1 MAAKVIA
8 DRSATKDIVIAINT
22 GISSAGDNFREVDD
36 AVEATLGVARISCR
50 ATMGERS
57 SLVVVTTIAGEVEVA
72 KHRYLA
78 SIRIVIVKGDL
89 LALVLK
95 ERSSLVITTI
105 ARKVKVAKHCYMA
118 SIRIVIVKEDLLALV
133 LKVAIAIVIIIIG

>member
-57 SLVVVTTIAGEVEVA
+57 SLVVVTTIA
-72 KHRYLA
+72 
-78 SIRIVIVKGDL
+78 
-89 LALVLK
+89 
-95 ERSSLVITTI
+95 
-105 ARKVKVAKHCYMA
+105 RKVEVAKHCYMA

-133 LKVAIAIVIIIIG
+133 LKVAIAIIVIIIG

>member
-8 DRSATKDIVIAINT
+8 DRSATTDIVIAINM
-22 GISSAGDNFREVDD
+22 GNSSAGNNFREVDEPM
-36 AVEATLGVARISCR
+36 EATLGVARISCR

-57 SLVVVTTIAGEVEVA
+57 SLVVVTTIAREVEVA

-95 ERSSLVITTI
+95 
-105 ARKVKVAKHCYMA
+105 
-118 SIRIVIVKEDLLALV
+118 
-133 LKVAIAIVIIIIG
+133 VAIAIIVIIIG